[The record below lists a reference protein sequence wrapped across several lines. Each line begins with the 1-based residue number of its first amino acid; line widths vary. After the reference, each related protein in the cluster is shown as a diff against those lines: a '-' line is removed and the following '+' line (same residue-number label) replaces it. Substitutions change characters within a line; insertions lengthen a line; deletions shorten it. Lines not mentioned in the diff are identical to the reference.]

1 MFDQQKFSEIL
12 NRIVKQYDSI
22 SDFAKIS
29 TLGRSYISKYINLK
43 LDAPPSPKILEK
55 IANHSK
61 NVTNYY
67 ELMNICGYITDGGEV
82 HVHQSLSK
90 IDDEF
95 LTVPIFINNGGKLE
109 ITKDDVVLPFKWD
122 HIHQYFGYRATDD
135 SMLPLLGDGDL
146 AIVEKTNT
154 YIDSRTYLISINSKD
169 IIIRKIVDYKSYI
182 ELHNAFSYGK
192 PMKLTKEDMKSK
204 NFSILGEVIKAQINF
219 R

>member
-1 MFDQQKFSEIL
+1 MFYKEKFANIL
-12 NRIVKQYDSI
+12 IQIKETYPSQEEFSKYSGV
-22 SDFAKIS
+22 
-29 TLGRSYISKYINLK
+29 GRTYISQYMNSKIDK
-43 LDAPPSPKILEK
+43 PPKPKILEK
-55 IANHSK
+55 IANSSK
-61 NVTNYY
+61 GITSYD
-67 ELMNICGYITDGGEV
+67 ELMKICGYVDEELIQIK
-82 HVHQSLSK
+82 QSLLNT
-90 IDDEF
+90 DDEF

-154 YIDSRTYLISINSKD
+154 YIDSRTYLISINNKD

-192 PMKLTKEDMKSK
+192 PMKLTKEDMKLK
-204 NFSILGEVIKAQINF
+204 KFTILGEVIKAQINF